1 MKAHTCHP
9 ELGIV
14 RAMDITPSGT
24 MFAVCDHSGSIEV
37 CDILENEDICSRWI
51 VHVRCMISSLNL

>member
-1 MKAHTCHP
+1 
-9 ELGIV
+9 
-14 RAMDITPSGT
+14 MDITPSGT